1 MGTEASAG
9 RGLVVVGRG
18 YWNIKGLGYVV
29 VFFGLNYICFMRLC
43 GYHSRPRV
51 VSLWYHS
58 RKEDFVG
65 KTTVC
70 RTYRYPSGE
79 LRGKVLAAVKKRG
92 FRSEQAFLIAPV
104 STSFG
109 RAITRKRRPSLRPA
123 SRPPSQIW
131 RRRYSHSSLW
141 PIPSLL

>member
-1 MGTEASAG
+1 MGREGRAG
-9 RGLVVVGRG
+9 RGFLVVGRG
-18 YWNIKGLGYVV
+18 YWNIKGVGYFV

-43 GYHSRPRV
+43 RYHSRPTV

-65 KTTVC
+65 KTTIC

-92 FRSEQAFLIAPV
+92 FRSEQAFLIAACEHELREGDHTEATAHLEARIPAPLAKLANQV
-104 STSFG
+104 H
-109 RAITRKRRPSLRPA
+109 SLFTLP
-123 SRPPSQIW
+123 
-131 RRRYSHSSLW
+131 HT
-141 PIPSLL
+141 